1 MSPLID
7 DIALKTSRHCRLSY
21 PIQYPVTKLNEPRP
35 IYEAN
40 EKQTNAINIK
50 PYKNLVMKGKYITTQ
65 IILACLS
72 SGKKQVKL
80 AA

>member
-1 MSPLID
+1 M
-7 DIALKTSRHCRLSY
+7 K
-21 PIQYPVTKLNEPRP
+21 N
-35 IYEAN
+35 
-40 EKQTNAINIK
+40 KQTPLTLNLT
-50 PYKNLVMKGKYITTQ
+50 KNLVMKGKYITTQ